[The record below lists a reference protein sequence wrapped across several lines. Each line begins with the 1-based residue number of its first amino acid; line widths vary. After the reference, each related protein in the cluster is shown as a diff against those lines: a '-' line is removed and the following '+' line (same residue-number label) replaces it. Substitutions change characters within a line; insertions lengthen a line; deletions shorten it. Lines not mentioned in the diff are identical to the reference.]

1 MGQCKC
7 GAMRR
12 LVSGVGG
19 VGAALGGLSDV
30 QNVLGLFTF
39 VDTKIRDSSRQ
50 VTRNAIN

>member
-12 LVSGVGG
+12 LVLGVGG
-19 VGAALGGLSDV
+19 IGAALGGLSDV

-39 VDTKIRDSSRQ
+39 VGTKNRDSFRQ
-50 VTRNAIN
+50 VTTNAIN

>member
-12 LVSGVGG
+12 LVLGAGG
-19 VGAALGGLSDV
+19 VGAALDGLSDV

-39 VDTKIRDSSRQ
+39 VGTQIRDSFLK
-50 VTRNAIN
+50 